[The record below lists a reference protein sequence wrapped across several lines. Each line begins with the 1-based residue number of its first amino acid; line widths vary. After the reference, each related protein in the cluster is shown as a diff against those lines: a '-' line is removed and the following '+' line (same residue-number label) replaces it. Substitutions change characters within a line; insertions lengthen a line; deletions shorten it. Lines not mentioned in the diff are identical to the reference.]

1 MYRNMKDMKK
11 IDNKKM
17 TPKKLAACTLAA
29 TMAVTAVPANIPL
42 VGREI
47 VKADTLIPALGDEE
61 YTLSLVNNIKDT
73 TTFADVASKLDIK
86 AVDSSNYIYW
96 AKGATSVEITEGGNL
111 VWNTD
116 GDTPVS
122 GKTKFEYGK
131 TYTVTA
137 EFKKTA
143 KTASGATPTYDE
155 GGLTPDS
162 TGIVKV
168 SDTVTFWPQNGM
180 LKNVKDGS
188 EYWFVDNTG
197 AKDTSV
203 DSLYQNSDGWYRV
216 KAGVAK
222 CSLGND
228 TLEENKYGVW
238 FIDKTTGKVDFTKT
252 GIVKIDSS
260 VDIDD
265 SVTEVD
271 DGTYYVE
278 NGKVNTNK
286 TGLVQED
293 GVWYNVVKGK
303 VVDDAKSASVVKTPN
318 GKWIYIGKDG
328 KSNST
333 FTGIASNQYGTWY
346 IDNGVVDFTAEGT
359 VDITDATGAVA
370 GGPGTGVTTYF
381 LLGGKVQTDTT
392 GIVFH
397 EGTPYYVEKGVIG
410 TANFDKKQ
418 LAFEPKWS
426 NWIVL
431 DEAGQPD
438 NFNGLISNQYG
449 TWYTDNNGVVDFN
462 AVDLIEVDK
471 DNEVVT
477 PGTGD
482 AVYYVKGGKVQTD
495 KNGAIYE
502 STIGQAF
509 NVKAGKLAGLDI
521 DKSVVKASNGKWYA
535 IGDDGLPVQ
544 RLSGN
549 AYGIWMPDPSGVVD
563 FRECGFHVVSE
574 DEAKLS
580 GLNEGDIVYIK
591 GGKLQKDVTGLVTL
605 KDDTLNESANTGI
618 NINDTVY
625 VKNGVVCDD
634 AGFKEP
640 TVVLASDGKW
650 YYVDEEGK
658 VDSGFTGI
666 AKNAY
671 GTWYVTAGK
680 VDFKATGFYTED
692 DKTYYFVNSKLATDK
707 IGLVR
712 AVTIGTST
720 DISYYIEKGVVTA
733 KDTKDNLAQL
743 SDGAW
748 YYITDEGQIDP
759 GFTGFAENKYGVWYV
774 AKGRVDFTKTGI
786 VKIDNS
792 TVVSKSNKVDNLEDP
807 STIYVVNG
815 KAQLDYTGFVV
826 DGADKALFKKGQV
839 VQNDDPELHLGTDN
853 KWYYV
858 QYGDA
863 DTTYTGLA
871 KNEYGVWYVYKG
883 VVSFNKTGVVET
895 AAVEAAKLDDGKY
908 YVANG
913 KMDTGKTGIVKTGAT
928 SYYVQKGSVV
938 TGIEADERVVN
949 VDGAWYCINDEGEV
963 FTPADNLA
971 ENKNGVWY
979 IKDGK
984 VDFTKKALVAVGG
997 TNDSPALKNILS
1009 DTVYV
1014 SGGKFQDEAT
1024 CVYVETVSG
1033 VTTRKYVKNGVVT
1046 TDDDKITVNK
1056 VVKGTDGKLYA
1067 VQPATDTNNA
1077 VLENGLAKN
1086 EDGEVVL
1093 IKDYL
1098 VNTTETKIYTVAAD
1112 KGDDDVTGLS
1122 DTTDIAIINGVFAK
1136 DKTGIV
1142 KLGNDKVYVKKGV
1155 CTEADG
1161 SDTLVKVDDTYYLLG
1176 ANSGD
1181 KAYKVLTNSGE
1192 TIGIYNGDKYYVNGG
1207 VVRNVNRTN
1216 YDIGGT
1222 KYNIKD
1228 GKATEVTP

>member
-17 TPKKLAACTLAA
+17 TPKKLAAATLAA

-42 VGREI
+42 VGNEI
-47 VKADTLIPALGDEE
+47 VKAATPLKSLTTEK
-61 YTLSLVNNIKDT
+61 YTLSLVDDIKDS
-73 TTFADVASKLDIK
+73 TTFADVASKLNIK
-86 AVDSSNYIYW
+86 AVNGSDGYIYW
-96 AKGATSVEITEGGNL
+96 AKGATSVEITEGGNV

-122 GKTKFEYGK
+122 GNTKFEYGK

-137 EFKKTA
+137 EFEKTA
-143 KTASGATPTYDE
+143 KTATDANPEYSDE
-155 GGLTPDS
+155 GLKPTNDVITTS
-162 TGIVKV
+162 A
-168 SDTVTFWPQNGM
+168 TVTLWPTEGM
-180 LKNVKDGS
+180 LKNEKETDGTYLYVDKTGSKDPS
-188 EYWFVDNTG
+188 NVDGLFQNT
-197 AKDTSV
+197 
-203 DSLYQNSDGWYRV
+203 DGWYRV
-216 KAGVAK
+216 EDSVA
-222 CSLGND
+222 STGLSND
-228 TLEENKYGVW
+228 TLEQNKYGVW

-252 GIVKIDSS
+252 GIVKIDALN
-260 VDIDD
+260 DTTD

-286 TGLVQED
+286 TGLVQEA

-328 KSNST
+328 KSNSN

-410 TANFDKKQ
+410 VADFDEKQ
-418 LAFEPKWS
+418 LAYNPTTSE
-426 NWIVL
+426 WIVL
-431 DEAGQPD
+431 DETGAPMGMR
-438 NFNGLISNQYG
+438 FSGLISNQYG
-449 TWYTDNNGVVDFN
+449 TWYAPDGVVDFD
-462 AVDLIEVDK
+462 VTSFIEVDE

-495 KNGAIYE
+495 KNGAIYDSALWE
-502 STIGQAF
+502 AF
-509 NVKAGKLAGLDI
+509 NVKAGKLTGLDI
-521 DKSVVKASNGKWYA
+521 DKSVVKVSNGKWYA
-535 IGDDGLPVQ
+535 IGDNGKPVQ

-549 AYGIWMPDPSGVVD
+549 AYGIWMPDSSGVVD

-605 KDDTLNESANTGI
+605 KDDTLNENTGI

-658 VDSGFTGI
+658 VDGGFTGI
-666 AKNAY
+666 AENAY

-680 VDFKATGFYTED
+680 VDFKTTGFYTED
-692 DKTYYFVNSKLATDK
+692 DKIYYFVNSKLATDK
-707 IGLVR
+707 TGLVR

-720 DISYYIEKGVVTA
+720 DTTYYLEKGVVTP

-748 YYITDEGQIDP
+748 YYITDEGQINHE
-759 GFTGFAENKYGVWYV
+759 FTGFAENKYGVWYV

-863 DTTYTGLA
+863 DTTYKGLA
-871 KNEYGVWYVYKG
+871 KNQYGVWYVYKG

-895 AAVEAAKLDDGKY
+895 DAVEAAKLDDGKY

-913 KMDTGKTGIVKTGAT
+913 KMDTSKNGIVKTGAT

-984 VDFTKKALVAVGG
+984 VDFTKKALVAVNSG
-997 TNDSPALKNILS
+997 NDSPSLKNNTT

-1024 CVYVETVSG
+1024 CVYVETASG

-1093 IKDYL
+1093 IKDFL
-1098 VNTTETKIYTVAAD
+1098 VNTTETKIYPVTAQ
-1112 KGDDDVTGLS
+1112 GDQDVTGLAAS
-1122 DTTDIAIINGVFAK
+1122 TDIAIINGVFAK